1 MIRWITLG
9 IFAVGIATKLRD
21 VYKRSNDWW
30 YKIVDWRVRAAT
42 LTSAY
47 LTFDVQFINKTNAGA
62 TIRNI
67 DLAFE
72 VEGTTIGS
80 VLIPNKYEVPE
91 SGDVIVEMNVL
102 VKYAD
107 LKSAATKILNTL
119 KSSGD
124 FPVRIKGSFEAKA
137 PFGIFVRIPVNVL
150 TSAKGI
156 YQAFN

>member
-9 IFAVGIATKLRD
+9 IFAYGLATKLKD
-21 VYKRSNDWW
+21 LYKRQDDWW

-47 LTFDVQFINKTNAGA
+47 LTFDVQFINKTNTGA

-67 DLAFE
+67 DLTFE
-72 VEGTTIGS
+72 VEGTPIGS
-80 VLIPNKYEVPE
+80 VLIPNQYEVPAN
-91 SGDVIVEMNVL
+91 GDIVVEMNVL

-107 LKSAATKILNTL
+107 LKGAATKILNTL
-119 KSSGD
+119 KSTGD
-124 FPVRIKGSFEAKA
+124 FPVRIKGSFESRT
-137 PFGIFVRIPVNVL
+137 PFGVFVRIPINVL

>member
-9 IFAVGIATKLRD
+9 IFAYGIATKLKD
-21 VYKRSNDWW
+21 LYKRQDDWW

-47 LTFDVQFINKTNAGA
+47 LTFDVQFINKTNTGA

-67 DLAFE
+67 NLTFE
-72 VEGTTIGS
+72 VEGTPIGS
-80 VLIPNKYEVPE
+80 VLIPNQYEVPAN
-91 SGDVIVEMNVL
+91 GDVVVEMNVL

-107 LKSAATKILNTL
+107 LKGAATKILNTL
-119 KSSGD
+119 KSTGD
-124 FPVRIKGSFEAKA
+124 FPVRIKGSFESKV
-137 PFGIFVRIPVNVL
+137 PFGVFVRIPINVL